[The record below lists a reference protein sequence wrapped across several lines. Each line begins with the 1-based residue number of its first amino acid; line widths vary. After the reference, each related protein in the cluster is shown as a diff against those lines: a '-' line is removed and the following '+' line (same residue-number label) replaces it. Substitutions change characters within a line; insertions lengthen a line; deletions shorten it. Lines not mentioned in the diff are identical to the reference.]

1 MVLPERDRMITVLFR
16 WLLLLTFAVVLAA
29 CENETEEEYVKTRK
43 GDIVRSRDAEAANI
57 PIQSSPHHEDSEGED
72 GGGE

>member
-1 MVLPERDRMITVLFR
+1 MVTDTLR
-16 WLLLLTFAVVLAA
+16 WFFLIFSFAVVMSA

-57 PIQSSPHHEDSEGED
+57 PIQSSPQHEDSEGEE

>member
-1 MVLPERDRMITVLFR
+1 MMVTYTLR
-16 WLLLLTFAVVLAA
+16 WFFLIFSFAVVMSA
-29 CENETEEEYVKTRK
+29 CEIEAEEEYVKTRK

-57 PIQSSPHHEDSEGED
+57 PIQSSPQHKDSEGED